1 MKYFAYTVLVILS
14 IKIYFKVLH
23 KIQDIKFA
31 KENKKRM
38 QRRKKL
44 QSPDKASIELVN
56 QMLREMLRE
65 IIIKSNIENL

>member
-1 MKYFAYTVLVILS
+1 MKYFAYAVLVILS

-23 KIQDIKFA
+23 KIQDIRFA

-44 QSPDKASIELVN
+44 QSPDKPSIELVN
-56 QMLREMLRE
+56 QMLRE